1 MFQRKS
7 RVLSRAPNMLT
18 AILTTVVI
26 PVAVGG
32 GVFAGLNASALPLS
46 ALWQAL
52 LSVTVAVILS
62 SLVRRSGATPDGASF
77 VDKIG
82 KEIDHIMIGAAE
94 TSYFVDSIKNKIGQD
109 VQAANGIVAGSEQN
123 ATTTEQI
130 AANAE
135 RASKVAADVRT
146 ESVAGRAEVDLGLAQ
161 ISKAR
166 HDAQNASAMMSVLQ
180 EKSKRIHGITE
191 VISEIAARTNLLA
204 LNAAIEAARAG
215 EHGRGFAVVA
225 GEVRQLAQR
234 TKEATDDIGAMV
246 RSITEEAERAAG
258 GMQALS
264 VKVQE
269 ASQNVERVHG
279 FLGNIERSAGVS
291 EEEIQQI
298 ARASREHVAT
308 THRIAE
314 AILKIRDGMLATDI
328 ELPRVAASAMALSE
342 RAELV
347 YDALAEGNAKTQHD
361 AIQKAATATARRIGK
376 LFEEAITAGRIAE
389 AALFDRTYKPV
400 PNTNPPKHTTQFDA
414 FTDRVL
420 PDVQEGLLE
429 AMPQLAYA
437 GAVDNNGYFPTHNKK
452 FSKPLTGDY
461 DTDLVNNR
469 TKRIFSDRTGKR
481 CGANTKPFL
490 LQTYKRDTGEVMHDL
505 SVPIY
510 VNGKHWG
517 GFRVGYRSSQA
528 EEAVPAAAVN
538 VAAATQTVKTASGKS
553 PKQLTAANKTENSK
567 GLVRQISA

>member
-1 MFQRKS
+1 MSKRKS
-7 RVLSRAPNMLT
+7 ETLFPLLVTLCKAVLL
-18 AILTTVVI
+18 I
-26 PVAVGG
+26 AVGG
-32 GVFAGLNASALPLS
+32 GIFAGLRLLPFAATAWS
-46 ALWQAL
+46 PVWMAMAA
-52 LSVTVAVILS
+52 VAVVLILAAAWRPRDAAQGTS
-62 SLVRRSGATPDGASF
+62 VI
-77 VDKIG
+77 DKIG
-82 KEIDHIMIGAAE
+82 ADIDHIMIGAAE
-94 TSYFVDSIKNKIGQD
+94 TSFFVDSIKSKIGQD
-109 VQAANGIVAGSEQN
+109 VLAANAIVTGSEQN
-123 ATTTEQI
+123 ASTTEQI

-135 RASKVAADVRT
+135 RASKVAADVRAQ
-146 ESVAGRAEVDLGLAQ
+146 SVAGRVEVVQGLEQ
-161 ISKAR
+161 IGKAR
-166 HDAQNASAMMSVLQ
+166 NDAQNASSMMTELQ
-180 EKSKRIHGITE
+180 EKSRRIHGITE

-246 RSITEEAERAAG
+246 RSITEQAERAAG

-264 VKVQE
+264 GKVMD
-269 ASQNVERVHG
+269 AAQNVERVHG
-279 FLGNIERSAGVS
+279 FLGDIERSAGSS

-298 ARASREHVAT
+298 AKASREHVDT
-308 THRIAE
+308 THRIAA
-314 AILKIRDGMLATDI
+314 AILQIRDGMLATDA

-347 YDALAEGNAKTQHD
+347 YDAIAASNVKTQHD
-361 AIQKAATATARRIGK
+361 AIQQAASVAAQRIGR
-376 LFEEAITAGRIAE
+376 LFEESIAAGRISQ
-389 AALFDRTYKPV
+389 AALFDRNYHPI
-400 PNTNPPKHTTQFDA
+400 PNTNPAKHSTSFDA

-420 PDVQEGLLE
+420 PDIQEALLA

-452 FSKPLTGDY
+452 FSQPLTGDY
-461 DTDLVNNR
+461 ETDLVNNR

-510 VNGKHWG
+510 VSGKHWG
-517 GFRVGYRSSQA
+517 GFRVGYRSSQVLPA
-528 EEAVPAAAVN
+528 THSTTVAAVPLRALP
-538 VAAATQTVKTASGKS
+538 QTNRMRKLAS
-553 PKQLTAANKTENSK
+553 
-567 GLVRQISA
+567 